1 MGKIYWT
8 SEVKHIMDA
17 RISGLMN
24 GLLNDKDSTNEQI
37 VYILTNIRNIR
48 QFADD
53 IIAEMEEMDRKED
66 EERKGAAE

>member
-8 SEVKHIMDA
+8 SEVKHIMDT

-24 GLLNDKDSTNEQI
+24 GLLSDKDATNDQI

-53 IIAEMEEMDRKED
+53 IIAEMEELDRKED